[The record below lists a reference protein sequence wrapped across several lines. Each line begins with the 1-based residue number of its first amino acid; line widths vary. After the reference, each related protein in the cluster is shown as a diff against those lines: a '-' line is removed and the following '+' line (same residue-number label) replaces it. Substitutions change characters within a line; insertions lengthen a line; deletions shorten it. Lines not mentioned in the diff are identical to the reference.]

1 MSIKK
6 EIKHDLEKEMMHSF
20 LELKILEK
28 ARLTGQIGEVGDKL
42 TVSKYS
48 AMEKAVL
55 HHKKN
60 IGLIKLKLKILEEE
74 I

>member
-6 EIKHDLEKEMMHSF
+6 EIKHDLEKELMGAF
-20 LELKILEK
+20 VEVKILEK
-28 ARLTGQIGEVGDKL
+28 AKLTGKIGEVGDKL
-42 TVSKYS
+42 SITKYE
-48 AMEKAVL
+48 AMEKAIL

-60 IGLIKLKLKILEEE
+60 IGLIKLKLKILDEE